1 MNHRLVIQTDDFHL
15 QTEYERL
22 LCIDPLAGA
31 VVTFVGRVR
40 DLVDNNILGLYIE
53 HYEGMTQSA
62 LAAIQQEAVNRFGI
76 YASTIIH
83 RVGSITSGE
92 QIVFVGASSMHR
104 EDAFAA
110 VEFMMDYLK
119 TQAPFWKKEITSQSD
134 YWVEA
139 KEKDKKLF
147 ERWKK

>member
-40 DLVDNNILGLYIE
+40 DLVDKNILGLYIE

-62 LAAIQQEAVNRFGI
+62 LATIQQEAVNRFGI

-83 RVGSITSGE
+83 RVGSIKSGE

-119 TQAPFWKKEITSQSD
+119 TQAPFWKKEITSQGD

-139 KEKDKKLF
+139 KEKDQKLF
-147 ERWKK
+147 ERWKH

>member
-40 DLVDNNILGLYIE
+40 DLVDKNILGLYIE

-83 RVGSITSGE
+83 RVGSIKSGE

-119 TQAPFWKKEITSQSD
+119 TQAPFWKKEITSQGD

-139 KEKDKKLF
+139 KEKDQKLF
-147 ERWKK
+147 ERWKH

>member
-1 MNHRLVIQTDDFHL
+1 MSHKLFIQTDDFHL

-22 LCIDPLAGA
+22 LVADPLAGA

-40 DLVDNNILGLYIE
+40 DLVDKSIEGLYIE
-53 HYEGMTQSA
+53 HYEGMTQPA

-83 RVGSITSGE
+83 RVGSIKSGE
-92 QIVFVGASSMHR
+92 QIVLVGASSMHR

-119 TQAPFWKKEITSQSD
+119 TQAPFWKKEITSEGD

>member
-1 MNHRLVIQTDDFHL
+1 MSHKLFIQTDDFRL

-22 LCIDPLAGA
+22 LVADPLAGA

-40 DLVDNNILGLYIE
+40 DLVDKNIDGLYIE

-83 RVGSITSGE
+83 RVGSIKSGE
-92 QIVFVGASSMHR
+92 QIVLVGASCMHR

-119 TQAPFWKKEITSQSD
+119 TQAPFWKKEITSEGD
-134 YWVEA
+134 CWVEA
-139 KEKDKKLF
+139 KEKDKK
-147 ERWKK
+147 

>member
-1 MNHRLVIQTDDFHL
+1 MNHKLLIQTDDFHL
-15 QTEYERL
+15 QTEYEKL
-22 LCIDPLAGA
+22 LAADPLAGA

-40 DLVDNNILGLYIE
+40 DLVDKNILGLYIE

-62 LAAIQQEAVNRFGI
+62 LAVIQQQAANRFGI

-83 RVGSITSGE
+83 RVGSIKSGE

-119 TQAPFWKKEITSQSD
+119 TQASFWKKEITSEGD